1 MSDGQSRDYFERR
14 AEQEQIA
21 AEQATGELA
30 ARRHREMA
38 EHYRKLMR
46 AGGPGIGKPVES
58 PGNGILP
65 KDFRLIP

>member
-1 MSDGQSRDYFERR
+1 MTDRQSRDYFERR

-38 EHYRKLMR
+38 AHYRKLVL
-46 AGGPGIGKPVES
+46 AGGPGVGEPVES
-58 PGNGILP
+58 PGNGTLP
-65 KDFRLIP
+65 RDFRLIP